1 MIMKKKEMIKRIR
14 EINARFKGL
23 ADTCEAEKR
32 NLTPEEVEEKNALEA
47 EKNVLELRL
56 LQAEQPGRIPEENR
70 ENRSRAFVEC
80 VRALKRGLVG
90 DNAPE
95 EYRSLLADDGLM
107 IPLTRGVTDS
117 AAAAAVIPL
126 TIGDVIEPLEKGLIL
141 DKVGCKMQYGIVGTW
156 QFPVVAGGVEAE
168 LQDENVELTD
178 KKVDISKITPSPRR
192 VGITIPVSNRAIDQS
207 GGLILDI
214 VRRQLYMSLA
224 RLMNKW
230 MFSKTQLSK
239 ASKGCFVDAYASPKV
254 TCKGEVPTWA
264 EVLQIES
271 AVLEQGVIVDGS
283 ACWVCSASMEAK
295 LKSAPKDAG
304 SGRFILEDGK
314 IDGYP
319 VYVTEFVEKDML
331 GFGVFSYELVGQ
343 FGNMRMTVDSTSAAV
358 AKKNLTYFVF
368 NTDFDMLTLR
378 PEAFAVG
385 KTTAAGVG
393 G

>member
-14 EINARFKGL
+14 EINARFKEL

-80 VRALKRGLVG
+80 VRALKRGQMG

-95 EYRSLLADDGLM
+95 EYRSLLADGGLM
-107 IPLTRGVTDS
+107 IPLTRDVTNS

-156 QFPVVAGGVEAE
+156 QFPVVVGGVEAE

-178 KKVDISKITPSPRR
+178 KKVDISKITPTPRR
-192 VGITIPVSNRAIDQS
+192 VGISIPVSNRAIDQS

-214 VRRQLYMSLA
+214 VRRQLYMGLA
-224 RLMNKW
+224 RLLNKW

-239 ASKGCFVDAYASPKV
+239 ASKGCFVDAYALPKV

-271 AVLEQGVIVDGS
+271 AVLEQGIIVDGS
-283 ACWVCSASMEAK
+283 ACWVCTASMEAK

-319 VYVTEFVEKDML
+319 VYVTEYVEKDML

-368 NTDFDMLTLR
+368 NTEFDMLTLR

>member
-1 MIMKKKEMIKRIR
+1 MKKKKEMIKRIR
-14 EINARFKGL
+14 EINARFKEL
-23 ADTCEAEKR
+23 ADACETEKR
-32 NLTPEEVEEKNALEA
+32 TLTPEEVEEKNALEA

-56 LQAEQPGRIPEENR
+56 LQMEQPGRIPEENR
-70 ENRSRAFVEC
+70 ENRSHAFVDC
-80 VRALKRGLVG
+80 VRALKRGMVG

-107 IPLTRGVTDS
+107 IPLTRDVTDS
-117 AAAAAVIPL
+117 TAAGAVIPL

-141 DKVGCKMQYGIVGTW
+141 DKVGCKMQSGIVGTW
-156 QFPVVAGGVEAE
+156 QFPIVAGGVEAE
-168 LQDENVELTD
+168 LQDENVDLTD
-178 KKVDISKITPSPRR
+178 KKVDISKITPTPQR

-214 VRRQLYMSLA
+214 VRRQLYMGLA
-224 RLMNKW
+224 RLLNKW

-239 ASKGCFVDAYASPKV
+239 ASKGCFVDAYATPKV
-254 TCKGEVPTWA
+254 TFAGEAPTWA
-264 EVLQIES
+264 EVLQVES

-378 PEAFAVG
+378 SEAFAVG
-385 KTTAAGVG
+385 KTSVGVG